1 MGLSEGNSS
10 VDADLPL
17 VQRCQKGDLSA
28 FEILVL
34 RYQKPISRLVYR
46 IVGQEEVVEDLVQDI
61 FLKAFYMIKSFQRK
75 ARFST
80 WLYRLA
86 VNTCLD
92 YFKPKREFLSW
103 DGMPADEEQTYLQ
116 QIERR
121 LSLATATPEVNLS
134 RKEMVQKLQEALD
147 CLTPEDK
154 TVVILRDLLGHSY
167 QEIAEIMDW
176 PLGTVRTRLF
186 RARRSLQALMR
197 QYVETESEQQQR

>member
-1 MGLSEGNSS
+1 MGFDEGNSS

-17 VQRCQKGDLSA
+17 VQRCQKGDLRA

-46 IVGQEEVVEDLVQDI
+46 MVGQEEVVEDLVQDI
-61 FLKAFYMIKSFQRK
+61 FLKAFHMIKSFQRK

-103 DGMPADEEQTYLQ
+103 DGMPTDEEQGYLQ
-116 QIERR
+116 QMERR
-121 LSLATATPEVNLS
+121 GSLAAATPEVNLS

-147 CLTPEDK
+147 CLAPEDK